1 MSDSTTTTLA
11 ICAGA
16 LTGKSSAR
24 AWAAWAELRA
34 EQRRHDWHQR
44 FIVDGLTVPWRPRP
58 RLTRPSVALALE
70 GL

>member
-24 AWAAWAELRA
+24 AWAEFRA
-34 EQRRHDWHQR
+34 EQRRLDWNQR
-44 FIVDGLTVPWRPRP
+44 YVVDSALWAVPPP
-58 RLTRPSVALALE
+58 RLPRPSVALALE